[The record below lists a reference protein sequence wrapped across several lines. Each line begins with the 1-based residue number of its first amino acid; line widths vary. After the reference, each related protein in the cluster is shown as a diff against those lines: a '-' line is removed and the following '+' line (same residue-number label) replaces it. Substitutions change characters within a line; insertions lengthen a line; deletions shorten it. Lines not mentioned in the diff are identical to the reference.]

1 MARTY
6 MSGHYAS
13 GSCGEFSAGGRRG
26 VGDTHTRG
34 WNAGVE
40 VDARTPK
47 DERDRFD
54 VYMTPGS
61 SGSGRRVFL
70 GTVHDTPDGPVFVP
84 AFEANDNAPEYIGA
98 PDQLG
103 RLAPEGEEA

>member
-6 MSGHYAS
+6 MSGHYA
-13 GSCGEFSAGGRRG
+13 GRSCGEFSAGGRNG
-26 VGDTHTRG
+26 VSDTHTRG

-40 VDARTPK
+40 VDVRAVK

-61 SGSGRRVFL
+61 SGAGHRVFL

-84 AFEANDNAPEYIGA
+84 AFVPDDNAPSYIGV
-98 PDQLG
+98 PDELG